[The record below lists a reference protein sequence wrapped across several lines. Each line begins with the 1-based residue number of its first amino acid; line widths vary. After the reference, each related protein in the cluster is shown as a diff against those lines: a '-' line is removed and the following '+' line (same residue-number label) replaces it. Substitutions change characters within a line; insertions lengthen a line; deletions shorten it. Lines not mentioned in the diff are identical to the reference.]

1 MGSSASDSILSTMF
15 KLGFAVVVVCL
26 VIGIES
32 MEDKFCPRGKLNGS
46 PTQKECRAT
55 ENKFKCGIFF
65 QDLLGKGEIKWIGA
79 LPDAIRRV
87 KKNPEKIGEIFP
99 KYNGKPLETSNFNL
113 DTCDGAVEKANRECY
128 LLMSQKNKEPLSS
141 RDATLGNLEGD
152 DKIGNQLC
160 AQAKR
165 FLQKDG
171 QSTENG
177 LNRQIISFY
186 SSTCNGPWQPVTS
199 STDGHLKVVEPL
211 CCDKNWNHIEC

>member
-1 MGSSASDSILSTMF
+1 MGSSASDSNLSTMF

-32 MEDKFCPRGKLNGS
+32 MEDKFCPRGKLNGT

-79 LPDAIRRV
+79 LPDAIRGV
-87 KKNPEKIGEIFP
+87 KKKILKKLEKSSLNIMA
-99 KYNGKPLETSNFNL
+99 NL
-113 DTCDGAVEKANRECY
+113 WRHLISTWILVME
-128 LLMSQKNKEPLSS
+128 LLIRQKNKEPLSS

-199 STDGHLKVVEPL
+199 S
-211 CCDKNWNHIEC
+211 